1 MSLPDIKSHHAKG
14 NAKVWVDK
22 KAQRE
27 NEEHGHI
34 KQMWTMYTLQKLH
47 SLAMFTGLC

>member
-1 MSLPDIKSHHAKG
+1 MSLTDIKSHHAKG
-14 NAKVWVDK
+14 NAKVWVGK

-34 KQMWTMYTLQKLH
+34 KQMWTMYTLQ
-47 SLAMFTGLC
+47 SYIP